1 VPDMPGMR
9 KVGFTTHNAL
19 TLWQWNP
26 FSLVVAAAL
35 IVLAYWY
42 LRADWELAS
51 RGRRWPGGRTLAFLA
66 GLIVVDAALQSPVA
80 TFANSYFQAHVVQ
93 HLLLMV
99 AAPLLLAL
107 GAPSTLLLQTAS
119 RQTKTRWLKILRS
132 RPFMVV
138 SNPAVAWFFYIGVM
152 FVFFL
157 TPLINV
163 AMLHMPLMDVFNLAF
178 LMGGCLYWWPI
189 IDVDPIVHW
198 RMEYGAKML
207 NVLVGGF
214 PDVLIGLAIISARA
228 PIASMYT
235 LASTHAGGG
244 LLWTSTE
251 FVSLFGCV
259 PILLQ
264 WMHSDD
270 RVNARQA
277 AKDSRNAS
285 PVATLETLA
294 PEIQTV
300 GAAQHMTAWEEAW
313 LARTGTLPTQ
323 DAASGHPAAGN
334 ETAGHHR
341 S

>member
-1 VPDMPGMR
+1 MPGMR

-19 TLWQWNP
+19 TLWQWGP
-26 FSLVVAAAL
+26 FSLVVAGVL

-51 RGRRWPGGRTLAFLA
+51 RGRRWPGGRTVAFLA
-66 GLIVVDAALQSPVA
+66 GLVTVDAALQSPVA
-80 TFANSYFQAHVVQ
+80 TFANSYFQAHIVQ
-93 HLLLMV
+93 HLLLMI

-119 RQTKTRWLKILRS
+119 RQTKIRWLKILRS

-138 SNPAVAWFFYIGVM
+138 SNPAVAWFFYFGLM

-163 AMLHMPLMDVFNLAF
+163 AMLHMPIMDAFNLTF

-198 RMEYGAKML
+198 NMGYGAKML
-207 NVLVGGF
+207 NVLLGGF

-244 LLWTSTE
+244 LLWMSTE
-251 FVSLFGCV
+251 FVTLAACV

-270 RVNARQA
+270 RANARQA
-277 AKDSRNAS
+277 AKDARNAS
-285 PVATLETLA
+285 PVGTVETFA
-294 PEIQTV
+294 PEMQTV
-300 GAAQHMTAWEEAW
+300 RTDRHMTAWEEAW
-313 LARTGTLPTQ
+313 LARTGSLPTQ
-323 DAASGHPAAGN
+323 DVANLHPAGSN
-334 ETAGHHR
+334 ETTGHHQ